1 MYLSSKNTCQ
11 RERGRLWGVDKAGGV
26 RHQGP
31 RGGLS
36 LPLGRRHADTG
47 PQRGTLKA
55 DGPRGVRRALST
67 YGGHGHWGGGRRVA
81 GTMTDTTMHKPTKGR
96 QGLQGRDAV
105 TVSPPPPHCPPCS
118 VRPRRPRKAARAPQD
133 REGHTKGTAEG
144 LS

>member
-81 GTMTDTTMHKPTKGR
+81 GTMTDTTMHMPTKGR

-105 TVSPPPPHCPPCS
+105 TVSPPPPTAHHALSAPDAPA
-118 VRPRRPRKAARAPQD
+118 RLLEPHRTEKGTQRAPQ
-133 REGHTKGTAEG
+133 RV
-144 LS
+144 